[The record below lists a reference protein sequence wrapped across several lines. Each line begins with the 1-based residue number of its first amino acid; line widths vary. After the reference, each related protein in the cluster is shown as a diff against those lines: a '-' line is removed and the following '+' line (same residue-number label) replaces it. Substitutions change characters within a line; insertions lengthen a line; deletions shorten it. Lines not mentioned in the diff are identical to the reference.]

1 MTTTKT
7 ATKRARKTVAL
18 PPYVYPLDPKT
29 NVVCGFDEAGR
40 GPLMGDVVAACVVL
54 DHDHMIEGL
63 NDSKKLSEKK
73 RDALA
78 PIIKAQAKAWGI
90 GRASPQEIDQLN
102 IIGATFLAMRRA
114 YDEMCANFKVQVNLA
129 LVDGNLVPPT
139 LPCYSEAVVKGDAQV
154 AEIAAASIL
163 AKTTRDAD
171 LYALDQQY
179 PQYQFGQHKGYP
191 TAAHLALIQ
200 ELPLLPCYRTSYGP
214 VKKLI
219 AARSAPAQV
228 ASHQTSAAPTTS
240 APTALGQAAP
250 GKVAPGKAA
259 SQSVDPTY
267 YTLIEDPD
275 WQR

>member
-73 RDALA
+73 RDDLA

-114 YDEMCANFKVQVNLA
+114 YDEMCANFN
-129 LVDGNLVPPT
+129 
-139 LPCYSEAVVKGDAQV
+139 
-154 AEIAAASIL
+154 SIL
-163 AKTTRDAD
+163 AKVTRDAD

-179 PQYQFGQHKGYP
+179 PQYQFAKHKGYP

-228 ASHQTSAAPTTS
+228 ASHQTSAAPT
-240 APTALGQAAP
+240 ALGQAAP

-259 SQSVDPTY
+259 SQPVDPTY